1 MERAL
6 AGLGSRFSQ
15 KLSARWSAVGY
26 GNNLEISGGTVSNE
40 TPFSASFPKLSIC
53 ILVVLQV
60 LGSYVVVVRVSAALA
75 T

>member
-15 KLSARWSAVGY
+15 KLSASWPAVGY

-40 TPFSASFPKLSIC
+40 TSFSASFPKTVYLHFSC
-53 ILVVLQV
+53 SSGFRKLCC
-60 LGSYVVVVRVSAALA
+60 RR
-75 T
+75 